1 MENNLNEMMEKIL
14 SIKQE
19 MDKVEFR
26 VLNTK
31 THIESVEKS
40 MEKISKEI
48 IEGFHIV
55 SCKVNHLEEEMKKI
69 EIQIETLSKKGKK

>member
-1 MENNLNEMMEKIL
+1 MEKNLDEI
-14 SIKQE
+14 SDKVKTIKQE

-55 SCKVNHLEEEMKKI
+55 STKVNQLEKEMKRI
-69 EIQIETLSKKGKK
+69 EELLEDINKKK

>member
-1 MENNLNEMMEKIL
+1 MDKSLDELLEKVKGV
-14 SIKQE
+14 KQE

-31 THIESVEKS
+31 THLETVERG
-40 MEKISKEI
+40 MEQIGKEI

-55 SCKVNHLEEEMKKI
+55 STKVNHLECEIKKVEELLQEVLKKR
-69 EIQIETLSKKGKK
+69 

>member
-1 MENNLNEMMEKIL
+1 MEKNLDSIMEKVL

-19 MDKVEFR
+19 LDKVEFR

-31 THIESVEKS
+31 THLETVEKA

-48 IEGFHIV
+48 IEGFHVV
-55 SCKVNHLEEEMKKI
+55 SCKVNHLEDEMQKVEKI
-69 EIQIETLSKKGKK
+69 IMDQANKVN

>member
-1 MENNLNEMMEKIL
+1 MENHLDEIFEKVKG
-14 SIKQE
+14 IKQE
-19 MDKVEFR
+19 MDKMEFR

-31 THIESVEKS
+31 THIESVEKT

-55 SCKVNHLEEEMKKI
+55 STKVNHLEEEIKKV
-69 EIQIETLSKKGKK
+69 EHMLEALQKK

>member
-1 MENNLNEMMEKIL
+1 MEKNL
-14 SIKQE
+14 DNVMEKVMNIKQE
-19 MDKVEFR
+19 LDKVEFR

-31 THIESVEKS
+31 THLETVEHA

-55 SCKVNHLEEEMKKI
+55 SCKVNHLEEEVKKV
-69 EIQIETLSKKGKK
+69 EKLVEEQNKKLQ

>member
-1 MENNLNEMMEKIL
+1 MEKNLDEIMDKVKG
-14 SIKQE
+14 IKQE
-19 MDKVEFR
+19 MDKMEFR

-31 THIESVEKS
+31 THIETVEKT

-55 SCKVNHLEEEMKKI
+55 SNKVNHLEDEMKKV
-69 EIQIETLSKKGKK
+69 EELLETIKKKK

>member
-1 MENNLNEMMEKIL
+1 MEKNL
-14 SIKQE
+14 DNVMEKVMNIKQE
-19 MDKVEFR
+19 LDKVEFR

-31 THIESVEKS
+31 THLETVEHS

-55 SCKVNHLEEEMKKI
+55 SCKVNHIEEEIRKI
-69 EIQIETLSKKGKK
+69 EDLLGEKAKKLN

>member
-1 MENNLNEMMEKIL
+1 MEKNLDDIMDKVKG
-14 SIKQE
+14 IKQE
-19 MDKVEFR
+19 MDKMEFR

-31 THIESVEKS
+31 THIETVEKT

-55 SCKVNHLEEEMKKI
+55 STKVNHLEDEMKKVESLLEMI
-69 EIQIETLSKKGKK
+69 KKKK